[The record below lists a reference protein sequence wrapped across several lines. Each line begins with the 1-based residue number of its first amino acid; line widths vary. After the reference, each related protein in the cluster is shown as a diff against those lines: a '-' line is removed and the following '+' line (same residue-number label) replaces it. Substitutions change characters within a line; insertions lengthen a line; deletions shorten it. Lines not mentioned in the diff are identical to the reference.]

1 VAKPCRN
8 LVFYGII
15 TRSQDDFGNPILF
28 SRIMMDDGLLCA
40 QSHDQKILAK
50 NLNCMAR
57 MVVFEGLHGDLGK
70 TQEIFVSNF
79 FLN

>member
-1 VAKPCRN
+1 
-8 LVFYGII
+8 
-15 TRSQDDFGNPILF
+15 
-28 SRIMMDDGLLCA
+28 MMDDGLLCA